1 MCVCVSAE
9 LEASKSRLLD
19 SEREKS
25 KLASLAQQRL
35 KEMEHL
41 KRWACVWVGVT
52 PQNESTTAA

>member
-1 MCVCVSAE
+1 MNNIVCVCVCVYVE

-19 SEREKS
+19 SERERS

-41 KRWACVWVGVT
+41 HRWACVGGRH
-52 PQNESTTAA
+52 PPE